1 MKFLMK
7 KKLKWKNNM
16 IDTDKIYSLEEL
28 LKLYNMYNFEFRFYG
43 NNENGKID
51 VYMKTDMDKISVFSS
66 VDSNMTKKEYISLNE
81 EEAKKLKFKF
91 DREVEEVN
99 LDIVAV
105 VLRTSDVNIPSTK
118 YSLETLDKLTKEQD
132 QEVRTNKDGEQDGIC
147 YLIVDHNTGCN
158 LYDGVYLFDK
168 NNKGLIEDLKEK
180 YETESD
186 ELIKD
191 NLRLILNYCK
201 EIDTK
206 EVTR

>member
-66 VDSNMTKKEYISLNE
+66 ICSNMTKKEYISLNE

-147 YLIVDHNTGCN
+147 LSLIH
-158 LYDGVYLFDK
+158 
-168 NNKGLIEDLKEK
+168 ISEP
-180 YETESD
+180 
-186 ELIKD
+186 
-191 NLRLILNYCK
+191 
-201 EIDTK
+201 
-206 EVTR
+206 TRPY

>member
-1 MKFLMK
+1 
-7 KKLKWKNNM
+7 M

-66 VDSNMTKKEYISLNE
+66 ICSNMTKKEYISLNE

-105 VLRTSDVNIPSTK
+105 VLRTSDVNIP
-118 YSLETLDKLTKEQD
+118 
-132 QEVRTNKDGEQDGIC
+132 
-147 YLIVDHNTGCN
+147 
-158 LYDGVYLFDK
+158 
-168 NNKGLIEDLKEK
+168 
-180 YETESD
+180 
-186 ELIKD
+186 
-191 NLRLILNYCK
+191 
-201 EIDTK
+201 
-206 EVTR
+206 